1 MAEQNVVFNN
11 GQQAIINT
19 STPQIFLWNKRSEQG
34 QMNNG
39 TYDPITYPA
48 GTVLGR
54 VSATGLLKP
63 LASAAVD
70 GSQFPV
76 GVLMSGYTVEEGE
89 TRDVFMCVAGDVA
102 AEQLIFQG
110 SDTLNTVISGRRLRD
125 RIQADTVGIKLVF
138 ATEMSGPYDNQ

>member
-19 STPQIFLWNKRSEQG
+19 STPEIFLWNKRSAPG
-34 QMNNG
+34 QINNA
-39 TYDPITYPA
+39 TYDPITYPE

-54 VSATGLLKP
+54 VSTTGLLKP
-63 LASAAVD
+63 LTSGASD
-70 GSQFPV
+70 GSQFPA
-76 GVLMSGYTVEEGE
+76 GILMSGYTVEEGE
-89 TRDVFMCVAGDVA
+89 TRDVFMCVQGDVA

-110 SDTLNTVISGRRLRD
+110 SDTLSTVVDGRQLRD
-125 RIQADTVGIKLVF
+125 HFQLLGIKLVV